1 MNYGKKLKETLKRL
15 DYPEAHELQA
25 EAFDWLFEN
34 DAIAPFLDWFID
46 NVGPANVLS
55 SQEITEFHALES
67 SGDGVLEGEKLD
79 IALKSSNTGDDDDD
93 LSPEKLKEDIE
104 AMEEELHRAQKNR
117 KSLLQL
123 RNKLSLHHT
132 ALTHQITKL
141 TPVESQTEH
150 QYKTMLE
157 NSQEDNIKVNS
168 SLDDLNKTI
177 TELVALSAKSLDTQ
191 HAPFLSQQPLQ
202 AIHQSEEGYTQALKH
217 FTKRQFFE
225 GIAQLAGYSEG
236 SRYELLE
243 VSEPGSL
250 VIRGEQ
256 GHVTKADSE
265 ELSRLKMIYPTSQ
278 RGYMKAV
285 LEESRVAAAHRLA
298 EKRLDSISH
307 QVYPRDVH
315 NLSEKLEQCERQK
328 NAALNQAVH
337 IWENDIPRLLEV
349 NASLQ
354 ATHILSGDYNLK
366 IARQDYFTSKQ
377 DKLIELLSVQRARKE
392 FVDMAYEV
400 EAHHHRATHRL
411 MTASTK
417 LLHHNL
423 TMHHK
428 SMTFLS
434 DPDLQVNN
442 ETRSTVDNRDQTVN
456 RLHEMIAH
464 DGKDDEQLF
473 LTYSSLLDGSR
484 VFVNRLSSLRD
495 TLRLTSD
502 SQEGRLANLEMN
514 LAQCENMVYSGSTTK
529 DGQPVLTPPAILE
542 SITQLDRI
550 LENLTQ
556 SMMDLMGDYNNKLKT
571 LKSDPLLS
579 EQRQLF
585 VYFFT
590 EPIQLRRHLQ
600 SLSQQLQTLTIS

>member
-1 MNYGKKLKETLKRL
+1 MNNGKKLKETLKRL

-34 DAIAPFLDWFID
+34 DAVAPFLDWFID

-55 SQEITEFHALES
+55 KQEIAEFHTLES
-67 SGDGVLEGEKLD
+67 SGDGVLEGEKLNT
-79 IALKSSNTGDDDDD
+79 ALRSSNTGDEDD
-93 LSPEKLKEDIE
+93 LSPEKLKDDIE

-132 ALTHQITKL
+132 SLTHQLTKL
-141 TPVESQTEH
+141 TPVESHTES
-150 QYKTMLE
+150 QYKNMLE
-157 NSQEDNIKVNS
+157 NSQEDNFKVNT

-191 HAPFLSQQPLQ
+191 HAPFMSQQPLQ
-202 AIHQSEEGYTQALKH
+202 AFHQSEESYTQALKQ

-225 GIAQLAGYSEG
+225 GIAQLAGHNEG

-256 GHVTKADSE
+256 CHVTEADCE
-265 ELSRLKMIYPTSQ
+265 ELARLKTLYPASQ
-278 RGYMKAV
+278 RGYMKAL
-285 LEESRVAAAHRLA
+285 LEESRVTAAHRLA

-307 QVYPRDVH
+307 QLYPRDVH
-315 NLSEKLEQCERQK
+315 SLSEKLEQCERQK
-328 NAALNQAVH
+328 NAALNQAVQ
-337 IWENDIPRLLEV
+337 IWESEIPRLLEV

-366 IARQDYFTSKQ
+366 VARQDYFTSKQ
-377 DKLIELLSVQRARKE
+377 EKLIELLSVQRARKE
-392 FVDMAYEV
+392 FLDMAYEV

-417 LLHHNL
+417 LLQQDL
-423 TMHHK
+423 TMHHR
-428 SMTFLS
+428 SMGFLS
-434 DPDLQVNN
+434 DPDLNIN
-442 ETRSTVDNRDQTVN
+442 TETRSTVDSRDQTVN
-456 RLHEMIAH
+456 RLHEMIGLG
-464 DGKDDEQLF
+464 GKQEQQLF
-473 LTYSSLLDGSR
+473 LTYSGLLEDSR

-495 TLRLTSD
+495 NLRLAWD
-502 SQEGRLANLEMN
+502 SQEGQLAALERNLT
-514 LAQCENMVYSGSTTK
+514 QCENMVYAGSTTK
-529 DGQPVLTPPAILE
+529 DGQPVLTPPAILDG
-542 SITQLDRI
+542 IAQLERM
-550 LENLTQ
+550 LEDLTQ
-556 SMMDLMGDYNNKLKT
+556 GMMDLMGDYNNKLKT

-590 EPIQLRRHLQ
+590 EPVQLKRQLQ
-600 SLSQQLQTLTIS
+600 SLSQQLQALTIS